1 LPKDYLSLKEMIIND
16 KEMYERKINNK
27 KLAMLRNIRLYV
39 AILHTGNKGKIAIK
53 YSQSLI

>member
-16 KEMYERKINNK
+16 KEMHERKINHK

-53 YSQSLI
+53 YTQS